1 MFVMTLASS
10 SFDLSVLIVNMTMW
24 MRQLFEV
31 NMYDLQPIRD
41 RETHRAALTEIERL
55 FDVPAGT
62 PEFDRLEVLVTLV
75 EAYERKHEPIRSPE
89 PIEAI
94 LYYMESRGLTR
105 QDLEPAI
112 GNRATVAEILNRKR
126 PLTLEMIRRLHEQL
140 GIPAQTLIQS
150 YALASA

>member
-1 MFVMTLASS
+1 MP
-10 SFDLSVLIVNMTMW
+10 
-24 MRQLFEV
+24 QLFEV
-31 NMYDLQPIRD
+31 RMYDLQPIRD
-41 RETHRAALTEIERL
+41 RETHRAALAEIERL

-62 PEFDRLEVLVTLV
+62 PEFDRLEILVTLV
-75 EAYERKHEPIRSPE
+75 EAYERKHEPILPPE

-112 GNRATVAEILNRKR
+112 GSRARVAEILNRKR

-140 GIPAQTLIQS
+140 GIPAQTLIQPYS
-150 YALASA
+150 LASA